1 MNLTPHSEEL
11 LCLITYLCRS
21 DTSLGFVESGSSKIK
36 SYWKTYACSEISI
49 IFYKWQGEQTE
60 SQACLGHCMPNPSG
74 SLNSY
79 FSISPDFGG
88 QSDINFNV

>member
-60 SQACLGHCMPNPSG
+60 W
-74 SLNSY
+74 
-79 FSISPDFGG
+79 ISPMHAWDTVCQTPLGL
-88 QSDINFNV
+88 